1 MLEENYKPIY
11 SVNVPIHLQINKN
24 VNLKKI

>member
-1 MLEENYKPIY
+1 MLEEKYKPIY
-11 SVNVPIHLQINKN
+11 SVNVPIHLQIKKN